1 MKFELASRKGV
12 MLTGAAVL
20 ASLAIACGAKEEAKP
35 AAEAPK
41 AAATAAATTAAP
53 AKATPAAQQLKPNP
67 DRLVSVDWLAGK
79 TSDPNVVIVD
89 LRAKAK
95 YDAGHIPGAV
105 LMATADFNQKK
116 GDIGELAS
124 AEQIAGALSKAGIK
138 PEQTI
143 VLYDD
148 SSSLWSTRIAWSL
161 DVYGHKDSRVLN
173 GTWTAWEAAKKPVS
187 KDVPAR
193 TATQYAF
200 TAKPNTAIV
209 VNMEQMVKAVGDPS
223 KIVCDSRTAEEY
235 SGRDL
240 RAPAKAGGHVPGAK
254 NLAYSEAVNKSGEFL
269 PVADLKKLYD
279 TAGIVAQDNQ
289 TIFTYCQSGIRA
301 AHAWFVL
308 KEIIGYPNVAVYDGS
323 WEEYGSSSNKIESS
337 RS

>member
-1 MKFELASRKGV
+1 MKFDFTPRKSV
-12 MLTGAAVL
+12 WLLGAAVL
-20 ASLAIACGAKEEAKP
+20 ASAAIACGAQTETKP
-35 AAEAPK
+35 AEAPK
-41 AAATAAATTAAP
+41 AAATAAP
-53 AKATPAAQQLKPNP
+53 AKATPAAQQLKPNL

-79 TSDPNVVIVD
+79 ASDANVVVAD
-89 LRAKAK
+89 LRTKAK

-105 LMATADFNQKK
+105 WLSTAEFNQKK
-116 GDIGELAS
+116 GGIGELA
-124 AEQIAGALSKAGIK
+124 AAAQIATALGKAGIK
-138 PEQTI
+138 PEHTV

-148 SSSLWSTRIAWSL
+148 KGSLWSTRIAWSL

-193 TATQYAF
+193 PATQYAF
-200 TAKPNTAIV
+200 TAKPNEAIV
-209 VNMEQMVKAVGDPS
+209 VSMEQMVKAVGDPS

-235 SGRDL
+235 AGRDL
-240 RAPAKAGGHVPGAK
+240 RAPAKAGGRVPGAK
-254 NLAYSEAVNKSGEFL
+254 NLAYSDAVTKTGEFL

-308 KEIIGYPNVAVYDGS
+308 KEIIGYPSVAVYDGS
-323 WEEYGSSSNKIESS
+323 WEEYGSSNNKIETS

>member
-1 MKFELASRKGV
+1 MKFDFTPRKSV
-12 MLTGAAVL
+12 WLLGAAVL
-20 ASLAIACGAKEEAKP
+20 ASTAIACGAQTETKP

-41 AAATAAATTAAP
+41 AAATTAAATAAP
-53 AKATPAAQQLKPNP
+53 AKATPAAQQLKPNL
-67 DRLVSVDWLAGK
+67 DRLVSIDWLTGK
-79 TSDPNVVIVD
+79 ASDANVVVAD
-89 LRAKAK
+89 LRTKAK

-105 LMATADFNQKK
+105 WLSTAEFNQKK

-124 AEQIAGALSKAGIK
+124 AEQIAAALGKAGIK
-138 PEQTI
+138 PEHTI

-148 SSSLWSTRIAWSL
+148 QGSLWSTRIAWSL

-193 TATQYAF
+193 PATQYAF
-200 TAKPNTAIV
+200 TAKPNANLI
-209 VNMEQMVKAVGDPS
+209 VNMEQMVAAVGDPS
-223 KIVCDSRTAEEY
+223 KIVCDSRTADEY
-235 SGRDL
+235 AGRDL
-240 RAPAKAGGHVPGAK
+240 RAPAKAGGRVPGAK
-254 NLAYSEAVNKSGEFL
+254 NLNYSDAVTKTGEFL
-269 PVADLKKLYD
+269 PIADLKKLYD

-308 KEIIGYPNVAVYDGS
+308 KELIGYPSVAVYDGS

>member
-1 MKFELASRKGV
+1 MKFEFTSRKSV
-12 MLTGAAVL
+12 LLLGAAVL
-20 ASLAIACGAKEEAKP
+20 ASTAIACGAQTATKP

-41 AAATAAATTAAP
+41 AAATEAAP
-53 AKATPAAQQLKPNP
+53 PKATPGAQQLKPNP
-67 DRLVSVDWLAGK
+67 DRVVTVEWLAGK
-79 TSDPNVVIVD
+79 TSDANVVSID
-89 LRAKAK
+89 LRAKDK

-105 LMATADFNQKK
+105 WINTADFNQKK

-124 AEQIAGALSKAGIK
+124 AQQIATALGKVGIK
-138 PEQTI
+138 PENTV

-148 SSSLWSTRIAWSL
+148 QGSLWSTRVGWSL
-161 DVYGHKDSRVLN
+161 EVYGHKDWRVLN
-173 GTWTAWEAAKKPVS
+173 GTWTSWDAAKKPVT
-187 KDVPAR
+187 KEVAAR
-193 TATQYAF
+193 PATQYAF
-200 TAKPNTAIV
+200 AGQPNAKIV

-223 KIVCDSRTAEEY
+223 KIVCDSRTADEFT
-235 SGRDL
+235 GRDL

-254 NLAYSEAVNKSGEFL
+254 NLAYSDAVAKTGEFL

-308 KEIIGYPNVAVYDGS
+308 QNLIGYQNVAVYDGS
-323 WEEYGSSSNKIESS
+323 WEEYGAQTNTKIEAA

>member
-1 MKFELASRKGV
+1 MKFEFTSRKSV
-12 MLTGAAVL
+12 LLVGAAVL
-20 ASLAIACGAKEEAKP
+20 ASTAIACGAKTETKP

-41 AAATAAATTAAP
+41 AAATTATAAP
-53 AKATPAAQQLKPNP
+53 AKATPAAQQLKPNA
-67 DRLVSVDWLAGK
+67 DRIVSVDWLAGK
-79 TSDPNVVIVD
+79 TGDANVVSID
-89 LRAKAK
+89 LRAKDK

-105 LMATADFNQKK
+105 WIATADFNQKK

-124 AEQIAGALSKAGIK
+124 AQQIAAALAKVGIK
-138 PEQTI
+138 PESTI

-148 SSSLWSTRIAWSL
+148 QGSLWSTRVGWSL
-161 DVYGHKDSRVLN
+161 DVYGHKDWRVLN
-173 GTWTAWEAAKKPVS
+173 GTWTAWDAAKKPVT
-187 KDVPAR
+187 KEVAAR
-193 TATQYAF
+193 PATQYAF
-200 TAKPNTAIV
+200 TAQPNTKII

-223 KIVCDSRTAEEY
+223 KIVCDSRTADEY
-235 SGRDL
+235 TGRDL

-254 NLAYSEAVNKSGEFL
+254 NLAYSDAVTKTGEFL

-308 KEIIGYPNVAVYDGS
+308 QNLIGYQNVAVYDGS
-323 WEEYGSSSNKIESS
+323 REEYGASSNKVEGS